1 MSTILFIEN
10 DTALVS
16 TINELVRTHLHTVSL
31 LLHADNEE
39 QALSLCQEYTPQLII
54 FDSDILDDE
63 HLYPVIDQLKE
74 MLPDSILILLL
85 NENDIVRLRT
95 FLRQRNERFLLKPL
109 DEHNFLDIISACLKE
124 ITTIALLAA
133 LALIFSYVEAIIP
146 YTPGIPGIK
155 LGVANLVTVL
165 ALYKLSAKHAAA
177 VNGVRIFFAG
187 LLFSGVFGMLYS
199 LAGATLSLL
208 GMMLLKKTDLFSMA
222 GVSMAG
228 GVLHNIGQVLVAA
241 LLIADLRIVY
251 YLPVLLLSGTLSGL
265 AIGVAAQL
273 IAARLPEVR

>member
-1 MSTILFIEN
+1 M
-10 DTALVS
+10 
-16 TINELVRTHLHTVSL
+16 
-31 LLHADNEE
+31 
-39 QALSLCQEYTPQLII
+39 TP
-54 FDSDILDDE
+54 S
-63 HLYPVIDQLKE
+63 PVKK
-74 MLPDSILILLL
+74 
-85 NENDIVRLRT
+85 RR
-95 FLRQRNERFLLKPL
+95 R
-109 DEHNFLDIISACLKE
+109 SAQE

-208 GMMLLKKTDLFSMA
+208 GMMLLKKTNLFSMA